1 MQNFNPIGLKR
12 KLEIEN
18 ERQYIKLMW
27 DICLPHVFTR
37 FIYLKDNFTILSSPN
52 LTYQKAK
59 NIAKRFTEKD
69 TKNIDVWRAKIQII
83 HYIYRLLYPQIY
95 NRVNN
100 FGIQNKTQFEFIFSN
115 WKAKKHTGMI
125 SPKIVNEL
133 ATPTKQT
140 LITDSLFLPKPAKN
154 PRDYKKR
161 DDVKEFEQK
170 PISDMS
176 QLVPMNPELLA
187 ATVSTIK
194 TEILQQAPKRGTA
207 KEQMD
212 LKAAKRWAKP
222 KISLERQLSKNTMKM
237 NMIKNP
243 KMQ

>member
-1 MQNFNPIGLKR
+1 M
-12 KLEIEN
+12 
-18 ERQYIKLMW
+18 
-27 DICLPHVFTR
+27 
-37 FIYLKDNFTILSSPN
+37 
-52 LTYQKAK
+52 TYQKAK
-59 NIAKRFTEKD
+59 SIVKRFTEKD
-69 TKNIDVWRAKIQII
+69 TKNINVWRAKIQII
-83 HYIYRLLYPQIY
+83 HYIYWLLYPNIY

-100 FGIQNKTQFEFIFSN
+100 FGIQNKKQFEFIFSN

-125 SPKIVNEL
+125 SPEIVNEL
-133 ATPTKQT
+133 PTPTKQT

-161 DDVKEFEQK
+161 DDIKEFEQK

-176 QLVPMNPELLA
+176 QSVPMNPKLLA
-187 ATVSTIK
+187 ATDSTTK

-207 KEQMD
+207 KEQMN
-212 LKAAKRWAKP
+212 LKAAKRRAKQ